1 MLMCEVKDID
11 VRKVTNER
19 DKNKGSAV

>member
-1 MLMCEVKDID
+1 MLMIEVKDID

-19 DKNKGSAV
+19 DKNKCSAV